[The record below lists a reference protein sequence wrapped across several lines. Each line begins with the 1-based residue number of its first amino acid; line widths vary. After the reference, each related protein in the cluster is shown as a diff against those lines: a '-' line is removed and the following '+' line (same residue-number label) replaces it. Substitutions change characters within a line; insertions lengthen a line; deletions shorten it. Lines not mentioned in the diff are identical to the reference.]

1 MSVVQNANVDELQR
15 FLRPLYLDLDGVS
28 RLDDAERIARIA
40 YQLHPQRTRALELL
54 LAFHLLGKWLD
65 KVGNAS
71 RTALN
76 TGISE
81 SDLRKTAASIRRLD
95 APLTDEERAVAS
107 AVLIDA
113 AGPRGLAEKFA
124 RVRREGHTIADAA
137 REALADTHVPEWM
150 SAEAQELLQQR
161 RAERDT
167 FARAILAEA

>member
-1 MSVVQNANVDELQR
+1 LDELQR
-15 FLRPLYLDLDGVS
+15 FLRPLFLDLDGVS

-40 YQLHPQRTRALELL
+40 YQLHPQRTHSLELL
-54 LAFHLLGKWLD
+54 LAFHLLGTWLE

-81 SDLRKTAASIRRLD
+81 SDLRKTAASIRRLG
-95 APLTDEERAVAS
+95 APITVEERAVA
-107 AVLIDA
+107 AAILIDS

-124 RVRREGHTIADAA
+124 RARREGHTVADVA

-150 SAEAQELLQQR
+150 NDDARELLLRR

-167 FARAILAEA
+167 FARAVLGEV